1 MSSLTSASSAATS
14 DASLSSA
21 AALASSAWVKASR
34 NSRTLSL
41 ESTCDSSFMVKVSAP
56 CAEASAAAAAAA
68 AAASACFNLASASES
83 STCLAESS
91 ATAPARD
98 FSAALAAFFKT
109 AHCCSRSLAL
119 REFLARSTWDSRS
132 LDSASATRCSRSLS
146 FAAESFP
153 DDLCRST
160 ESFSSRLSCSCFLT
174 MASSSADAF
183 CAMSCA
189 SAAFFFSARRSSR
202 IARRVSL
209 NATSSS

>member
-21 AALASSAWVKASR
+21 AAFASSAWVKASR

-56 CAEASAAAAAAA
+56 CAEASAAAAAA

-146 FAAESFP
+146 FAAESLP

-189 SAAFFFSARRSSR
+189 STDFFFSTRRSSR